1 MRAFLSGQR
10 IVHLLIVA
18 VGLCLWGY
26 SAANNALNYTKT
38 VAEVERVED
47 VCVQV
52 GKPLETATN
61 CLEVQADSGGKR
73 MRRYRAVLVR
83 YTSPA
88 DGREHRGSVIPIGGQ
103 KAVEASHLQPGTRW
117 KILAHDDKP
126 EDIKAE

>member
-1 MRAFLSGQR
+1 
-10 IVHLLIVA
+10 VHLLIVA

-83 YTSPA
+83 YTSPRRWPGA
-88 DGREHRGSVIPIGGQ
+88 SGLGNTYRRTEGRGS
-103 KAVEASHLQPGTRW
+103 
-117 KILAHDDKP
+117 KP
-126 EDIKAE
+126 SAARDPLEDSRS